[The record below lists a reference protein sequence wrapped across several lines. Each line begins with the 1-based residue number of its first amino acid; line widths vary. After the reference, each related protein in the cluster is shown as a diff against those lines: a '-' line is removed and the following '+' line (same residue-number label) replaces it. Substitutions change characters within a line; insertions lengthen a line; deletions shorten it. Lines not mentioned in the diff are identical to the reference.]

1 MTGDCYSINVLS
13 NVTKPNARFLIPK
26 IMKTETE
33 KIASLLKRTFDRGA
47 WHGPSV
53 KDAIRNI
60 NGQQAFQRLNNTH
73 SIIELVAHM
82 TSWRRY
88 VINRLEG
95 NNSYLVSDQMN
106 FPMRDDWFAVVE
118 ELEQSQQELLELIAS
133 FPVYKL
139 SELVPVSEQNYTYYT
154 LLNGIIH
161 HDVYHAGQIML
172 IRKAF
177 GF

>member
-1 MTGDCYSINVLS
+1 
-13 NVTKPNARFLIPK
+13 
-26 IMKTETE
+26 MKTETE
-33 KIASLLKRTFDRGA
+33 KITSLLKRTFERGA

-53 KDAIRNI
+53 KEVLKGIDGDLALK
-60 NGQQAFQRLNNTH
+60 RLTNTH

-88 VINRLEG
+88 VINRLQG
-95 NNSYLVSDQMN
+95 NNSFTVGDDTN
-106 FPMRDDWFAVVE
+106 FPKRNDWNNVLA
-118 ELEQSQQELLELIAS
+118 ELEESQQHLLELIEK

-172 IRKAF
+172 IRRAF

>member
-1 MTGDCYSINVLS
+1 M
-13 NVTKPNARFLIPK
+13 PNAQFLIPK
-26 IMKTETE
+26 CMKTETE
-33 KIASLLKRTFDRGA
+33 KITSLLKRTFERGA

-53 KDAIRNI
+53 KEVLRGIDGNLAVK
-60 NGQQAFQRLNNTH
+60 RLSNTH

-82 TSWRRY
+82 ISWRRY
-88 VINRLEG
+88 VISRLQG
-95 NNSYLVSDQMN
+95 NNSFTVSDEMN
-106 FPMRDDWFAVVE
+106 FPKPVDWDKVLQ
-118 ELEQSQQELLELIAS
+118 ELEESQQQLLALIEI

-172 IRKAF
+172 IRRAF

>member
-1 MTGDCYSINVLS
+1 
-13 NVTKPNARFLIPK
+13 
-26 IMKTETE
+26 MKTEIE
-33 KIASLLKRTFDRGA
+33 KITSLLKRTFERGA

-53 KDAIRNI
+53 KEVLKDIDNDLALKRI
-60 NGQQAFQRLNNTH
+60 NNTH

-88 VINRLEG
+88 VINRLQG
-95 NNSYLVSDQMN
+95 NNSFVVSDEMN
-106 FPMRDDWFAVVE
+106 FPKREDWSAVVA
-118 ELEQSQQELLELIAS
+118 ELEESQQQLLALVEK

-177 GF
+177 GN

>member
-1 MTGDCYSINVLS
+1 
-13 NVTKPNARFLIPK
+13 
-26 IMKTETE
+26 MKTETE
-33 KIASLLKRTFDRGA
+33 KITSLLKRTFERGA

-53 KDAIRNI
+53 KEALKDI
-60 NGQQAFQRLNNTH
+60 NSELALKRLNNTH

-88 VINRLEG
+88 VINRLQG
-95 NNSYLVSDQMN
+95 NNSFVVSDEMN
-106 FPMRDDWFAVVE
+106 FPKRNDWNNVLA
-118 ELEQSQQELLELIAS
+118 ELEEAQQQLLELIEK

-172 IRKAF
+172 IRRAF
-177 GF
+177 GL

>member
-1 MTGDCYSINVLS
+1 
-13 NVTKPNARFLIPK
+13 
-26 IMKTETE
+26 MKTETQ
-33 KIASLLKRTFDRGA
+33 KIISLLKRTFERGA

-53 KDAIRNI
+53 KESLKGITKEIA
-60 NGQQAFQRLNNTH
+60 LKHLPNTH

-82 TSWRRY
+82 IAWRRY

-95 NNSYLVSDQMN
+95 NNSYIVNDEMN
-106 FPMRDDWFAVVE
+106 FPKRDDWE
-118 ELEQSQQELLELIAS
+118 NMLIELDESQQHLLALIEQ

-139 SELVPVSEQNYTYYT
+139 GELVPVSEQNYTYYT

-172 IRKAF
+172 IKKAV
-177 GF
+177 GD

>member
-1 MTGDCYSINVLS
+1 
-13 NVTKPNARFLIPK
+13 
-26 IMKTETE
+26 MKTETE
-33 KIASLLKRTFDRGA
+33 KITSLLKRTFDRGA

-53 KDAIRNI
+53 KEVL
-60 NGQQAFQRLNNTH
+60 NGVDRDLAMKRLSNTH

-82 TSWRRY
+82 ISWRRY
-88 VINRLEG
+88 VINRLQG
-95 NNSYLVSDQMN
+95 NNSFVVSDEMN
-106 FPMRDDWFAVVE
+106 FPKREDWNNVLA
-118 ELEQSQQELLELIAS
+118 ELEESQQQLLELIEK

-172 IRKAF
+172 IRRAF
-177 GF
+177 GI

>member
-1 MTGDCYSINVLS
+1 
-13 NVTKPNARFLIPK
+13 
-26 IMKTETE
+26 MKTETE
-33 KIASLLKRTFDRGA
+33 KITSLLKRTFERGA

-53 KDAIRNI
+53 KEVLKGIDEDLALKRI
-60 NGQQAFQRLNNTH
+60 NNTH

-88 VINRLEG
+88 VINRLQG
-95 NNSYLVSDQMN
+95 NNFFTVGDDTN
-106 FPMRDDWFAVVE
+106 FPKRNDWDNVLV
-118 ELEQSQQELLELIAS
+118 ELEESQQQLLELIEK

-172 IRKAF
+172 IRRAF
-177 GF
+177 GC

>member
-1 MTGDCYSINVLS
+1 
-13 NVTKPNARFLIPK
+13 
-26 IMKTETE
+26 MKTEIE
-33 KIASLLKRTFDRGA
+33 KIVSLLKRTFERGA

-53 KDAIRNI
+53 KEVLKGIDGNLA
-60 NGQQAFQRLNNTH
+60 AKRLTNTH

-82 TSWRRY
+82 ISWRRY
-88 VINRLEG
+88 VINRLQA
-95 NNSYLVSDQMN
+95 NNSFVVSDEMN
-106 FPMRDDWFAVVE
+106 FPKREDWDNVLH
-118 ELEQSQQELLELIAS
+118 ELEESQQQLLDLIEK

>member
-1 MTGDCYSINVLS
+1 
-13 NVTKPNARFLIPK
+13 
-26 IMKTETE
+26 MKTETE
-33 KIASLLKRTFDRGA
+33 KIISLLKRTFDRGA

-53 KDAIRNI
+53 KEALKDVGPAH
-60 NGQQAFQRLNNTH
+60 AMKRLGDTH
-73 SIIELVAHM
+73 SVIELVAHM

-95 NNSYLVSDQMN
+95 NNSYTVSDEMN
-106 FPMRDDWFAVVE
+106 FPKREDWNNVLE
-118 ELEQSQQELLELIAS
+118 ELFATQDELLTLIAD

-139 SELVPVSEQNYTYYT
+139 SELVPVSEQNYTYNT

-172 IRKAF
+172 IRRALAF
-177 GF
+177 

>member
-1 MTGDCYSINVLS
+1 
-13 NVTKPNARFLIPK
+13 
-26 IMKTETE
+26 MKTETE
-33 KIASLLKRTFDRGA
+33 KIASLLKRTFERGA

-53 KDAIRNI
+53 KEVL
-60 NGQQAFQRLNNTH
+60 NGVGRELALKRLNNTH

-82 TSWRRY
+82 TAWRRY

-95 NNSYLVSDQMN
+95 NNSFVVNDEMN
-106 FPMRDDWFAVVE
+106 FPKREDWDNVLH
-118 ELEQSQQELLELIAS
+118 ELEESQQQLLELIEK

-154 LLNGIIH
+154 LLNGFIH

-172 IRKAF
+172 IRRAF

>member
-1 MTGDCYSINVLS
+1 
-13 NVTKPNARFLIPK
+13 
-26 IMKTETE
+26 MKTEIE
-33 KIASLLKRTFDRGA
+33 KITSLLKRTFERGA

-53 KDAIRNI
+53 KEALKDVDSNLALKRI
-60 NGQQAFQRLNNTH
+60 NNTH

-88 VINRLEG
+88 VINRLQG
-95 NNSYLVSDQMN
+95 NNSFVVSDEIN
-106 FPMRDDWFAVVE
+106 FPKLSAWNSVLA
-118 ELEQSQQELLELIAS
+118 ELEESQQQLLELIEK

-139 SELVPVSEQNYTYYT
+139 NELVPVSEQNYTYYT

-172 IRKAF
+172 IRRAF
-177 GF
+177 AS

>member
-1 MTGDCYSINVLS
+1 
-13 NVTKPNARFLIPK
+13 
-26 IMKTETE
+26 MKTETE
-33 KIASLLKRTFDRGA
+33 KIVSLLKRTFERGA

-53 KDAIRNI
+53 KEVLKGIDGTLALK
-60 NGQQAFQRLNNTH
+60 RLNNTH

-88 VINRLEG
+88 VINRLQE
-95 NNSYLVSDQMN
+95 NNSFVVSDEQN
-106 FPMRDDWFAVVE
+106 FPKRDDWDNVLQ
-118 ELEQSQQELLELIAS
+118 ELEESQQQLLELIEK

-172 IRKAF
+172 IKRAF
-177 GF
+177 GS

>member
-1 MTGDCYSINVLS
+1 
-13 NVTKPNARFLIPK
+13 
-26 IMKTETE
+26 MKTETE
-33 KIASLLKRTFDRGA
+33 KISSLLKRTFEHGA

-53 KDAIRNI
+53 KEALKGVDKNI
-60 NGQQAFQRLNNTH
+60 ALKRLNNTH

-88 VINRLEG
+88 VINRLQG
-95 NNSYLVSDQMN
+95 NNSYIVSDEMN
-106 FPMRDDWFAVVE
+106 FPKLDNWDNVLR
-118 ELEQSQQELLELIAS
+118 ELEESQDDLLELINE

-139 SELVPVSEQNYTYYT
+139 SELVPVSEHNYTYYT

-172 IRKAF
+172 IRRAL
-177 GF
+177 GN

>member
-1 MTGDCYSINVLS
+1 
-13 NVTKPNARFLIPK
+13 
-26 IMKTETE
+26 MKTETQ

-53 KDAIRNI
+53 KEALKDVDGSLALK
-60 NGQQAFQRLNNTH
+60 RLNNTH

-88 VINRLEG
+88 VINRLQG
-95 NNSYLVSDQMN
+95 NNSFVVSDEMN
-106 FPMRDDWFAVVE
+106 FPKRDDWDNVLQ
-118 ELEQSQQELLELIAS
+118 ELEESQQQLLELVEK

-172 IRKAF
+172 IRKAV
-177 GF
+177 GL